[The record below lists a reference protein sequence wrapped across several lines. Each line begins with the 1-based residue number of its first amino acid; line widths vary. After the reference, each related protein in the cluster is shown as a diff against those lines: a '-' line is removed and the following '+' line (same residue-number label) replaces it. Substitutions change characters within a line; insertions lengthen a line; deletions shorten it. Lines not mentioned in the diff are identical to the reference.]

1 MAWHGMALY
10 DMLGPSTQYP
20 QAGAFLPHRWGR
32 GAPHLQP
39 HPFASLPWGFGPRWA
54 LASSPPRM
62 CLGRKVAELEML
74 TLLAAIVTRFQV
86 RCRER
91 LGHHITP
98 GGLAGRGD
106 EGALQHPAL
115 PRGDPALHLPE
126 AIEQLHSTHQ
136 IDISKNVKSVQI
148 FNKIWRNII
157 FKMHISKLVKTG

>member
-1 MAWHGMALY
+1 MILVWPISISERLFKS
-10 DMLGPSTQYP
+10 LGEKIQIRKKNPYL
-20 QAGAFLPHRWGR
+20 FLQI
-32 GAPHLQP
+32 LVFSVVDL
-39 HPFASLPWGFGPRWA
+39 FATDF
-54 LASSPPRM
+54 
-62 CLGRKVAELEML
+62 
-74 TLLAAIVTRFQV
+74 LLAAIVTRFQV

-91 LGHHITP
+91 LGHHTTP

-115 PRGDPALHLPE
+115 PRGAPALHLPE
-126 AIEQLHSTHQ
+126 AIDQLHSTHQ